1 MISIVSLAPI
11 LQSKT
16 ISCFILRM
24 LRTAAT
30 ITVQAMQNL
39 RNLSSFWPYH
49 SKLNWWTSLT
59 KFSNLMAIFIS
70 AHHLFHI
77 LWVFLERRFPF
88 EIWHSV
94 FQLDYLLSNVVLHRL
109 FDLMRPTFVQS
120 VLFCVVLSDDVSV
133 GFVFG
138 IFVCIKHI
146 ALVLLHFN
154 RIDEARVLHHYRIIV
169 GKMTYT
175 K

>member
-1 MISIVSLAPI
+1 MDKSHKVFKSNGDIYI
-11 LQSKT
+11 
-16 ISCFILRM
+16 R
-24 LRTAAT
+24 
-30 ITVQAMQNL
+30 
-39 RNLSSFWPYH
+39 SSF
-49 SKLNWWTSLT
+49 
-59 KFSNLMAIFIS
+59 IS
-70 AHHLFHI
+70 YF
-77 LWVFLERRFPF
+77 VSFFLKRSVPF

-109 FDLMRPTFVQS
+109 FDLMRPTFGQS

-146 ALVLLHFN
+146 ALVLLHWN
-154 RIDEARVLHHYRIIV
+154 RIDEARVLHHYKIIV